1 MTNAGRGDDTV
12 TDQRDWLQITL
23 SSIGDGVIAAD
34 AEGRVNYL
42 NPVAETLTGWSRADA
57 AGKEVEQVFRI
68 IHEATRKPVEQPV
81 RKVIERGQTVGLGN
95 HTLLIARN
103 GTERPI
109 DDSAAAIKDARGN
122 VAGVV
127 LIFRDITERREAEH
141 RLEWSKEYAESIV
154 ATVRE
159 PMLVLDARLRV
170 RSANRSFYRTFQVDA
185 AETEGRFIYDL
196 GDGQWDIPALRKL
209 LEEIVP
215 RDSAFDDFEV
225 EHDFEHIGRKTMRL
239 NARRFPPKGNHDL
252 VLLAIEDITDRKRM
266 ARELKSSEIRYRRL
280 FEAAHEGILLVDPD
294 TRRITDANPF
304 VVGLLGYPRDE
315 LVGKELREIGL
326 LGDEEVSREAF
337 HSLKETGS
345 IRYEGLPLRSKD
357 GKQCEV
363 EFVSNVYEEDDRDV
377 IQCHIRDI
385 TGRMRAE
392 GESKRHQQATE
403 ASRDRAEANAAQLTA
418 ADRRKDEFLAML
430 AHELRNPLAAVQN
443 AVAVATRSGTKEALE
458 WCKDVT
464 ARQVGNFAHLIN
476 DLLDVSRITRGKI
489 HLQRALIDATPVLHY
504 AVEAV
509 RPFVEERKHE
519 LLLTFTSTDLRLDA
533 DATRV
538 EQILVNLLSNAAKYT
553 PAGGRIQLIA
563 GVEGNEVVFRV
574 RDNGVGIP
582 PELLPRIFELF
593 AQGNRSLARSE
604 GGLGIGLTLV
614 RSLAELHGG
623 TVTATS
629 GGTGTGSEF
638 VVRLPAAPGLAPAA
652 AVPAGGPA
660 DSPVRRLR
668 VLVVEDRVDTANGMA
683 ELLKLAGDDARIAH
697 SGEEAIIAARE
708 HRPEVM
714 LLDIGLPG
722 MDGYELASRLRQ
734 EECGRDAV
742 LIALTGYGDEQ
753 ALQRSKE
760 AGINHHLVKPVDF
773 DALLALINQ
782 LHVVM

>member
-1 MTNAGRGDDTV
+1 MTNAGRGDDTAS
-12 TDQRDWLQITL
+12 DKRDWLQITL
-23 SSIGDGVIAAD
+23 SSIGDGVIGAD

-42 NPVAETLTGWSRADA
+42 NPVAETLTGWSLADA

-68 IHEATRKPVEQPV
+68 IREVTRKPVEQPV
-81 RKVIERGQTVGLGN
+81 RKVIERGLTVGLGN
-95 HTLLIARN
+95 HTLLIARD
-103 GTERPI
+103 GSERPI

-122 VAGVV
+122 VVGVV

-159 PMLVLDARLRV
+159 PMLVLDARFRV
-170 RSANRSFYRTFQVDA
+170 QSANRSFYRTFQVDA
-185 AETEGRFIYDL
+185 AKTEGRFIYDL

-225 EHDFEHIGRKTMRL
+225 EHDFEHIGRKTMLL
-239 NARRFPPKGNHDL
+239 NARRLPPKGNHEL

-266 ARELKSSEIRYRRL
+266 ARELKSSEVRYRRL
-280 FEAAHEGILLVDPD
+280 FEATHDGILLVNPD
-294 TRRITDANPF
+294 TQRITDANPF
-304 VVGLLGYPRDE
+304 MVGLLGYPRDE
-315 LVGKELREIGL
+315 LVGKELWEIGL
-326 LGDEEVSREAF
+326 LRDQEVNREAF
-337 HSLKETGS
+337 RSLKETGS
-345 IRYEGLPLRSKD
+345 IRYEDLPLRSKD

-363 EFVSNVYEEDDRDV
+363 EFVSNVYKEDDRNV
-377 IQCHIRDI
+377 IQCNIRDI
-385 TGRMRAE
+385 TDRMRME
-392 GESKRHQQATE
+392 EERKRHQQATE
-403 ASRDRAEANAAQLTA
+403 ASRDRAEANEAQLAA
-418 ADRRKDEFLAML
+418 ADLRKNEFLAML

-476 DLLDVSRITRGKI
+476 DLLDVSRITQGKI
-489 HLQRALIDATPVLHY
+489 HLQKALIDATPVLHC

-509 RPFVEERKHE
+509 RPVVEERKHE
-519 LLLTFTSTDLRLDA
+519 LLLTFTSIDLRLNA

-553 PAGGRIQLIA
+553 PSGGRIQLIA

-582 PELLPRIFELF
+582 PELLPRMFELF
-593 AQGNRSLARSE
+593 AQGDRSLARSE

-629 GGTGTGSEF
+629 GGTGNGE
-638 VVRLPAAPGLAPAA
+638 R
-652 AVPAGGPA
+652 
-660 DSPVRRLR
+660 VRRPAPR
-668 VLVVEDRVDTANGMA
+668 RSRTGPGRGRPGGRTRGVARSTPTGARRRGQSGHGERDGPTPEARGRRCVDCPQRRGGAHRRPRAPTG
-683 ELLKLAGDDARIAH
+683 GDAPRYRAP
-697 SGEEAIIAARE
+697 R
-708 HRPEVM
+708 
-714 LLDIGLPG
+714 
-722 MDGYELASRLRQ
+722 DGWL
-734 EECGRDAV
+734 
-742 LIALTGYGDEQ
+742 
-753 ALQRSKE
+753 
-760 AGINHHLVKPVDF
+760 
-773 DALLALINQ
+773 
-782 LHVVM
+782 